1 MVVASQAI
9 NSVELMTS
17 LRARQETA
25 QSDGFRTRFAGR
37 ILCSEKATSATPS
50 RHRQEDDDDDEVST
64 ATLISSSWR
73 LCFTSGII
81 LSEGERAV
89 FLASRVLY
97 KLVSRALVV
106 LVPRALPLL
115 VSVLVPFPP

>member
-81 LSEGERAV
+81 LSEG
-89 FLASRVLY
+89 
-97 KLVSRALVV
+97 LVNISLTHIIYMRLDINI
-106 LVPRALPLL
+106 
-115 VSVLVPFPP
+115 STCK